1 MNHHERRMKEMLRV
15 MSAEEVAE
23 DEARIIKDSARMERL
38 PLIKQMRSMIEEV
51 DEVDP
56 KFRRQMDEVFDH
68 IVNAMA
74 LWKRNDVM
82 ARVALR
88 RRLC

>member
-1 MNHHERRMKEMLRV
+1 MKEMLRV